1 MSFGVKVC
9 RYFWS
14 LGVFEALIPLWS
26 LGLFPYPKIAL
37 VLSVI
42 SSFCKQGALTRIVI
56 GLVLCVLICRRFME
70 DLVSGMYGLL
80 SWLCTQFFWGE
91 EGEGASQLLS
101 SFFSSKLLTSL
112 LGNVEFPLSLKE
124 TIFLAFNL
132 LSLSYTVW
140 SVYKMKAEISRGVR
154 ETPDS
159 GVKQSRKNLDWSGK
173 WEDMGQTLKE
183 FADPID
189 WDFPLDQIQNP
200 VEVAKYL
207 REKCHGNTK
216 EERLTAVSWALAFV
230 YRTLL
235 DTVEQQI
242 AEREQGD
249 KLVTI
254 PVTQAAANIP
264 GSRLA
269 AESDNR
275 PQPMAVAA
283 NTRGGKCKDKTD
295 RKVEDDD
302 DDAGEGPSPKS
313 EATSRGTDSGANTDS
328 FSLKDL
334 RGLRKDYRR
343 QPDESIISWLV
354 RLWDAAGEVTIL
366 DGTEARHLGSL
377 SHDTVID
384 QGMMSRASPY
394 SLWERVLES
403 VAQRYLCADDLYMQQ
418 TGWKTIEQ
426 GIQRLR
432 EMAVVELIFSDDITT
447 RNPDLVPCTPVMWRK
462 LVRLGPPEYASALAI
477 MKRDDTYETVLD
489 MAKKLRTYADAVHGP
504 THARIAAVETQ
515 LRKLEDKIEENHKK
529 LREEI
534 KEDLIQISAVQI
546 RGPGIQRRRSFDGE
560 RRYTPRAELWA
571 FLRESGE
578 DMRRWDGEPTAALAQ
593 RVRDLK
599 RRGSITKKRAAPV
612 ARSRDVEHDDD
623 MSDPLEGT
631 SKAYAQGKKD
641 NLA

>member
-1 MSFGVKVC
+1 
-9 RYFWS
+9 
-14 LGVFEALIPLWS
+14 
-26 LGLFPYPKIAL
+26 
-37 VLSVI
+37 
-42 SSFCKQGALTRIVI
+42 
-56 GLVLCVLICRRFME
+56 
-70 DLVSGMYGLL
+70 
-80 SWLCTQFFWGE
+80 
-91 EGEGASQLLS
+91 
-101 SFFSSKLLTSL
+101 
-112 LGNVEFPLSLKE
+112 
-124 TIFLAFNL
+124 
-132 LSLSYTVW
+132 
-140 SVYKMKAEISRGVR
+140 
-154 ETPDS
+154 
-159 GVKQSRKNLDWSGK
+159 
-173 WEDMGQTLKE
+173 
-183 FADPID
+183 
-189 WDFPLDQIQNP
+189 
-200 VEVAKYL
+200 
-207 REKCHGNTK
+207 
-216 EERLTAVSWALAFV
+216 
-230 YRTLL
+230 
-235 DTVEQQI
+235 
-242 AEREQGD
+242 
-249 KLVTI
+249 
-254 PVTQAAANIP
+254 
-264 GSRLA
+264 
-269 AESDNR
+269 
-275 PQPMAVAA
+275 
-283 NTRGGKCKDKTD
+283 
-295 RKVEDDD
+295 
-302 DDAGEGPSPKS
+302 
-313 EATSRGTDSGANTDS
+313 
-328 FSLKDL
+328 
-334 RGLRKDYRR
+334 
-343 QPDESIISWLV
+343 
-354 RLWDAAGEVTIL
+354 
-366 DGTEARHLGSL
+366 
-377 SHDTVID
+377 
-384 QGMMSRASPY
+384 MSRASPY

-477 MKRDDTYETVLD
+477 MKRDDTYENVLD